1 MKIELN
7 NNKNIDANI
16 YLKRQKDYTEVIIF
30 GFFDFVP
37 QGDSFNLKMSPRR
50 IKKHVKM
57 YIYQHS
63 VNDAIRTSLLG
74 TF

>member
-1 MKIELN
+1 MKIELTAN
-7 NNKNIDANI
+7 NIDANI
-16 YLKRQKDYTEVIIF
+16 YLKQHKGFTEIIIF

-37 QGDSFNLKMSPRR
+37 QGDSFNLKMNPRQV
-50 IKKHVKM
+50 KKHLKQ

-63 VNDAIRTSLLG
+63 FNDFIRKSLLG

>member
-1 MKIELN
+1 MKIELVT
-7 NNKNIDANI
+7 NKIDANI
-16 YLKRQKDYTEVIIF
+16 YLKQHKGYTEIIIF

-37 QGDSFNLKMSPRR
+37 QGDSFKLKMSPRR
-50 IKKHVKM
+50 VKKHLKM

-63 VNDAIRTSLLG
+63 VNDYIRKSLLG

>member
-1 MKIELN
+1 MKIKLTAN
-7 NNKNIDANI
+7 NIDANI
-16 YLKRQKDYTEVIIF
+16 YLKQHKGFTEIIIF

-37 QGDSFNLKMSPRR
+37 QGDSFNLKMNPRQV
-50 IKKHVKM
+50 KKHLKQ

-63 VNDAIRTSLLG
+63 FNDFIRKSLLG